1 MGRPGPLCEALL
13 RPSGISFAAVL
24 DADRRKAA
32 LEGQYLS
39 ARQLPPTNWK
49 IWIGI
54 IGERDG

>member
-1 MGRPGPLCEALL
+1 ML
-13 RPSGISFAAVL
+13 RPSGISSAAVL
-24 DADRRKAA
+24 DADRPKAV

-54 IGERDG
+54 VDERDG